1 MNKFFSVI
9 LLGACVFLSSCTKT
23 APNLFGTI
31 PSIYESR
38 IIKIAQK
45 LHEMNQANGIGAGND
60 YVMEQA
66 PLAFDSASVEAL
78 PQADKMIGMD
88 VPATIDNELGYE
100 FASKVKISAVELPTF
115 DPRHSE
121 PEKVTLEFDLENA
134 TDVARIYYF
143 LCSAD
148 DTIHCAF
155 ADVLPVAEGK
165 LHVTAEI
172 KAPNIPAEYQEKITT
187 FCIVSEETYGHTKL
201 FVDADQKIWRNE
213 YNERVNNRR
222 NSALPVASKNE

>member
-1 MNKFFSVI
+1 M
-9 LLGACVFLSSCTKT
+9 LLSSCTKT

-45 LHEMNQANGIGAGND
+45 LHEMNQANGIGAGNE
-60 YVMEQA
+60 YVMTEA

-78 PQADKMIGMD
+78 PQADKMIGME
-88 VPATIDNELGYE
+88 VPATIEPSLGYE

-121 PEKVTLEFDLENA
+121 PEVVTLEFDLENA

-143 LCSAD
+143 LCSEN
-148 DTIHCAF
+148 DTIHCDF
-155 ADVLPVAEGK
+155 AEALPVQEGK
-165 LHVTAEI
+165 LHVVAEV

-187 FCIVSEETYGHTKL
+187 FRIVSEGTYGHKKL
-201 FVDADQKIWRNE
+201 FVDGDQKVWRNE
-213 YNERVNNRR
+213 YNLRVNGKK
-222 NSALPVASKNE
+222 SALPVAE